1 LLVLEKFLEKML
13 RLINKKFIFA
23 SLIITL
29 VLIFI
34 INVFVSETYKGTEKA
49 IVKTKKENSEK
60 IIGVRIHQQN
70 KRGEKFLI
78 VAETLHESENEA
90 NKVILENSITTIDK
104 NGILTKIIA
113 GHAIVSNNYE
123 EFNFSNK
130 VKIIKKARNF
140 VLETKTLVG
149 TLKKGN
155 FSTDN
160 KVKIISGNTKI
171 NGNGLDLRKNGEY
184 IRIRGR
190 AVLTMLL
197 SKKNET

>member
-1 LLVLEKFLEKML
+1 MF

-23 SLIITL
+23 SLIMTL

-34 INVFVSETYKGTEKA
+34 INIFVSEVFKKTDNA
-49 IVKTKKENSEK
+49 IVKTKKENSNK
-60 IIGVRIHQQN
+60 ISGVRIHQKS

-78 VAETLHESENEA
+78 VAETLKESKTEA
-90 NKVILENSITTIDK
+90 NKVILENSLTTIDK
-104 NGILTKIIA
+104 NGILTKIVA

-123 EFNFSNK
+123 NFNFSEK
-130 VKIIKKARNF
+130 VKIIKKSRNF

-155 FSTDN
+155 FSTVD

-171 NGNGLDLRKNGEY
+171 NGKGLDLRKNGEY
-184 IRIRGR
+184 IRIKGK

-197 SKKNET
+197 SRKNET

>member
-1 LLVLEKFLEKML
+1 ML
-13 RLINKKFIFA
+13 KLINKKFIFA

-34 INVFVSETYKGTEKA
+34 INIFISEVYKNNYNT
-49 IVKTKKENSEK
+49 IIKTKKEDSEK
-60 IIGVRIHQQN
+60 ISGVRIHQKN

-78 VAETLHESENEA
+78 VAETLQESKTEA
-90 NKVILENSITTIDK
+90 NKVILENSLTTIDK
-104 NGILTKIIA
+104 NGILTKIAA

-123 EFNFSNK
+123 NFDFSNK

-155 FSTDN
+155 FSTVD

-184 IRIRGR
+184 IKIKGK

>member
-1 LLVLEKFLEKML
+1 MF

-23 SLIITL
+23 SLIMTL
-29 VLIFI
+29 VIIFI
-34 INVFVSETYKGTEKA
+34 INIFVSEVFKKTDNA
-49 IVKTKKENSEK
+49 IVKTKKENSDK
-60 IIGVRIHQQN
+60 ISGVRIHQKS

-78 VAETLHESENEA
+78 VAETLKESNTED
-90 NKVILENSITTIDK
+90 NKVILENSLTTINK
-104 NGILTKIIA
+104 NGIITKIVA

-123 EFNFSNK
+123 NFNFSEK
-130 VKIIKKARNF
+130 VKIIKKSRNF

-155 FSTDN
+155 FSTVD

-171 NGNGLDLRKNGEY
+171 NGNGLDLKKNGEY
-184 IRIRGR
+184 IRIKGK

>member
-1 LLVLEKFLEKML
+1 ML
-13 RLINKKFIFA
+13 KLINKKFIFA

-34 INVFVSETYKGTEKA
+34 INIFISEVYKNNNNA
-49 IVKTKKENSEK
+49 IIKTKKEDSEK
-60 IIGVRIHQQN
+60 ISGVRIHQKN
-70 KRGEKFLI
+70 KKGEKFLI
-78 VAETLHESENEA
+78 VAETLQESKTEA
-90 NKVILENSITTIDK
+90 NKVILENSLTTIDK
-104 NGILTKIIA
+104 NGILTKIVA

-123 EFNFSNK
+123 NFDFSNK

-155 FSTDN
+155 FSTVD

-171 NGNGLDLRKNGEY
+171 KGNGLDLRKNGEY
-184 IRIRGR
+184 IKIKGK

-197 SKKNET
+197 SRKNET

>member
-1 LLVLEKFLEKML
+1 MFS
-13 RLINKKFIFA
+13 LINKKFIFA
-23 SLIITL
+23 SLIMTL

-34 INVFVSETYKGTEKA
+34 INIFVSEVFKKTDNP
-49 IVKTKKENSEK
+49 IVKTKKENSDK
-60 IIGVRIHQQN
+60 ISGVRIHQKS

-78 VAETLHESENEA
+78 VAETLKESKTEA
-90 NKVILENSITTIDK
+90 NKVILENSLTTIDN
-104 NGILTKIIA
+104 NGILTKIVA
-113 GHAIVSNNYE
+113 GYAIVSNNYE
-123 EFNFSNK
+123 NFNFSEK
-130 VKIIKKARNF
+130 VKIIKKSRNF

-155 FSTDN
+155 FSTVD

-184 IRIRGR
+184 IRIKGK

-197 SKKNET
+197 SRKNET

>member
-1 LLVLEKFLEKML
+1 MLKLV
-13 RLINKKFIFA
+13 NKKFIFA

-34 INVFVSETYKGTEKA
+34 INIFISEVYKNNNNA
-49 IVKTKKENSEK
+49 IIKTKKEDSEK
-60 IIGVRIHQQN
+60 ISGVRIHQKN

-78 VAETLHESENEA
+78 VAETLQESKTES
-90 NKVILENSITTIDK
+90 NKVILENSLTTIDK
-104 NGILTKIIA
+104 NGILTKIVA

-123 EFNFSNK
+123 NFDFSNK
-130 VKIIKKARNF
+130 VRIIKKARNF

-155 FSTDN
+155 FSTVD

-184 IRIRGR
+184 IKIKGK

-197 SKKNET
+197 SRKNET

>member
-1 LLVLEKFLEKML
+1 MFS
-13 RLINKKFIFA
+13 LINKKFIFA
-23 SLIITL
+23 SLVMTL

-34 INVFVSETYKGTEKA
+34 INIFVSEVFKTTDST

-60 IIGVRIHQQN
+60 ISGVRIHQKS

-78 VAETLHESENEA
+78 VAETLKESNTKD
-90 NKVILENSITTIDK
+90 NKVILENSLTTINK
-104 NGILTKIIA
+104 NGIITKIVA

-123 EFNFSNK
+123 NFNFSEK
-130 VKIIKKARNF
+130 VKIIKKSRNF

-155 FSTDN
+155 FSTVD

-171 NGNGLDLRKNGEY
+171 NGNGLDLKKNGEY
-184 IRIRGR
+184 IRIKGK

>member
-1 LLVLEKFLEKML
+1 MF

-23 SLIITL
+23 SLIMTL

-34 INVFVSETYKGTEKA
+34 INIFVSEVFKTNDKA

-60 IIGVRIHQQN
+60 ISGVRIHQ
-70 KRGEKFLI
+70 KGKKGEKFLI
-78 VAETLHESENEA
+78 VADTLKESETED
-90 NKVILENSITTIDK
+90 NKVILENSLTTIDK
-104 NGILTKIIA
+104 NGILTKIVA

-123 EFNFSNK
+123 NFDFSEK
-130 VKIIKKARNF
+130 VKIIKKSRNF

-149 TLKKGN
+149 TFKKGN
-155 FSTDN
+155 FSTVD
-160 KVKIISGNTKI
+160 KVNIISGNTKI

-184 IRIRGR
+184 IRIKGK

-197 SKKNET
+197 SRKNET

>member
-1 LLVLEKFLEKML
+1 ML
-13 RLINKKFIFA
+13 KLINKKFIFA

-29 VLIFI
+29 VSIFI
-34 INVFVSETYKGTEKA
+34 INIFVSEIYKEVDKA

-60 IIGVRIHQQN
+60 ISGVRIHQHN
-70 KRGEKFLI
+70 KRGQKFLI
-78 VAETLHESENEA
+78 VAETLHESQNEA
-90 NKVILENSITTIDK
+90 NKVILENSLTTIDT
-104 NGILTKIIA
+104 NGILTKILA

-155 FSTDN
+155 FSTVD

-184 IRIRGR
+184 IKIKGK

-197 SKKNET
+197 SRKNET

>member
-1 LLVLEKFLEKML
+1 MF

-23 SLIITL
+23 SLVMTL

-34 INVFVSETYKGTEKA
+34 INIFVSEVFKITDNV

-60 IIGVRIHQQN
+60 ISGVRIHQKS

-78 VAETLHESENEA
+78 VAETLKESKTED
-90 NKVILENSITTIDK
+90 NKVILENSLTTIDK
-104 NGILTKIIA
+104 NGILTKIVA

-123 EFNFSNK
+123 NFNFSEK
-130 VKIIKKARNF
+130 VKIIKKSRNF

-155 FSTDN
+155 FSTVD

-184 IRIRGR
+184 IRIKGK

-197 SKKNET
+197 SRKNET

>member
-1 LLVLEKFLEKML
+1 ML
-13 RLINKKFIFA
+13 KLINKKFIFA

-34 INVFVSETYKGTEKA
+34 INIFISEVYKNNNNT
-49 IVKTKKENSEK
+49 IVKTKKEDSEK
-60 IIGVRIHQQN
+60 ISGVRIHQKN

-78 VAETLHESENEA
+78 VAETLQESKTES
-90 NKVILENSITTIDK
+90 NKVILENSLTTIDK
-104 NGILTKIIA
+104 NGILTKIVA

-123 EFNFSNK
+123 NFDFSNK
-130 VKIIKKARNF
+130 VRIIKKARNF

-155 FSTDN
+155 FSTVD

-171 NGNGLDLRKNGEY
+171 KGNGLDLRKNGEY
-184 IRIRGR
+184 IKIKGK

-197 SKKNET
+197 SRKNET

>member
-1 LLVLEKFLEKML
+1 ML
-13 RLINKKFIFA
+13 KLINKKFIFA
-23 SLIITL
+23 SLIIAL

-34 INVFVSETYKGTEKA
+34 INIFVSKVYKNNNNA
-49 IVKTKKENSEK
+49 IIKTKTENSEK
-60 IIGVRIHQQN
+60 MSGVRIHQKN

-78 VAETLHESENEA
+78 VAETLKESKTEA
-90 NKVILENSITTIDK
+90 NKVILENSLTTIDK
-104 NGILTKIIA
+104 NGILTKIVA

-123 EFNFSNK
+123 NFNFSEK
-130 VKIIKKARNF
+130 VKIIKKSRNF

-155 FSTDN
+155 FSTVD

-184 IRIRGR
+184 IRIKGK

-197 SKKNET
+197 SRKNET

>member
-1 LLVLEKFLEKML
+1 MF

-23 SLIITL
+23 SLIMTL

-34 INVFVSETYKGTEKA
+34 INIFVSEVFKTTDKA
-49 IVKTKKENSEK
+49 IVKTKKENSDK
-60 IIGVRIHQQN
+60 ISGVRIHQKS

-78 VAETLHESENEA
+78 VAETLKESKTEA
-90 NKVILENSITTIDK
+90 NKVILENSLTTIDK
-104 NGILTKIIA
+104 NGILTKIVA
-113 GHAIVSNNYE
+113 GRAIVSNNYE
-123 EFNFSNK
+123 NFNFSEK
-130 VKIIKKARNF
+130 VKIIKKSRNF

-155 FSTDN
+155 FSTVD

-184 IRIRGR
+184 IRIKGK

-197 SKKNET
+197 SSKNET

>member
-1 LLVLEKFLEKML
+1 MF

-23 SLIITL
+23 SLVMTL

-34 INVFVSETYKGTEKA
+34 INIFVSEVFKTTDST

-60 IIGVRIHQQN
+60 ISGVRIHQKN
-70 KRGEKFLI
+70 KRGEKILI
-78 VAETLHESENEA
+78 VAETLQESKTES
-90 NKVILENSITTIDK
+90 NKVILENSLTTIDK
-104 NGILTKIIA
+104 NGILTKIVA

-123 EFNFSNK
+123 NFDFSNK
-130 VKIIKKARNF
+130 VRIIKKARNF

-155 FSTDN
+155 FSTVD

-184 IRIRGR
+184 IKIKGK

-197 SKKNET
+197 SRKNET

>member
-1 LLVLEKFLEKML
+1 ML
-13 RLINKKFIFA
+13 KLINKKFIFA

-29 VLIFI
+29 VLIFM
-34 INVFVSETYKGTEKA
+34 INIFISEVFKTTDKA
-49 IVKTKKENSEK
+49 IVKTKKENSDK
-60 IIGVRIHQQN
+60 ISGVRIHQKS

-78 VAETLHESENEA
+78 VAETLKESKTEA
-90 NKVILENSITTIDK
+90 NKVILENSLTTIDK
-104 NGILTKIIA
+104 NGILTKIVA

-123 EFNFSNK
+123 NFDFSNK

-155 FSTDN
+155 FSTVD

-184 IRIRGR
+184 IKIKGK

-197 SKKNET
+197 SRKNET

>member
-1 LLVLEKFLEKML
+1 ML
-13 RLINKKFIFA
+13 KLINKKLIFA

-34 INVFVSETYKGTEKA
+34 INIFISEVYKNNNNA
-49 IVKTKKENSEK
+49 IIKTKKEDSEK
-60 IIGVRIHQQN
+60 ISGVRIHQKN

-78 VAETLHESENEA
+78 VAETLQESKTES
-90 NKVILENSITTIDK
+90 NKVILENSLTTIDK
-104 NGILTKIIA
+104 NGILTKIVA

-123 EFNFSNK
+123 NFDFSNK
-130 VKIIKKARNF
+130 VRIIKKARNF

-155 FSTDN
+155 FSTVD

-184 IRIRGR
+184 IKIKGK

-197 SKKNET
+197 SRKNET

>member
-1 LLVLEKFLEKML
+1 MF

-23 SLIITL
+23 SLIMTL
-29 VLIFI
+29 VLIFM
-34 INVFVSETYKGTEKA
+34 INIFVSEVFKKTDKA
-49 IVKTKKENSEK
+49 IVKTKKENSDK
-60 IIGVRIHQQN
+60 ISGVRIHQKS

-78 VAETLHESENEA
+78 VAETLKESKTEA
-90 NKVILENSITTIDK
+90 NKVILENSLTTIDK
-104 NGILTKIIA
+104 NGILTKIVA

-123 EFNFSNK
+123 NFNFSEK
-130 VKIIKKARNF
+130 VKIIKKSRNF

-155 FSTDN
+155 FSTVD

-184 IRIRGR
+184 IRIKGK

-197 SKKNET
+197 SRKNET

>member
-1 LLVLEKFLEKML
+1 MF

-23 SLIITL
+23 SLIMTL
-29 VLIFI
+29 VLIFM
-34 INVFVSETYKGTEKA
+34 INIFVSEVFKTTDKT
-49 IVKTKKENSEK
+49 IVKTKKENSDK
-60 IIGVRIHQQN
+60 ISGVRIHQKS

-78 VAETLHESENEA
+78 VAETLKESKTEA
-90 NKVILENSITTIDK
+90 NKVILENSLTTIDK
-104 NGILTKIIA
+104 NGILTKIVA

-123 EFNFSNK
+123 NFNFSEK
-130 VKIIKKARNF
+130 VKIIKKSRNF

-155 FSTDN
+155 FSTVD

-184 IRIRGR
+184 IRIKGK

-197 SKKNET
+197 SRKNET

>member
-1 LLVLEKFLEKML
+1 ML
-13 RLINKKFIFA
+13 KLINKKFIFA

-34 INVFVSETYKGTEKA
+34 INIFISEVYKNNNNT
-49 IVKTKKENSEK
+49 IIKTKKEDSEK
-60 IIGVRIHQQN
+60 ISGVRIHQKN

-78 VAETLHESENEA
+78 VAETLQESKTES
-90 NKVILENSITTIDK
+90 NKVILENSLTTIDK
-104 NGILTKIIA
+104 NGILTKIFA

-123 EFNFSNK
+123 NFDFSNK

-155 FSTDN
+155 FSTID

-184 IRIRGR
+184 IKIKGK

-197 SKKNET
+197 SRKNET

>member
-1 LLVLEKFLEKML
+1 MFRV
-13 RLINKKFIFA
+13 INKKFIFA
-23 SLIITL
+23 SLIMTI

-34 INVFVSETYKGTEKA
+34 INIFLSEVFKTTDNV
-49 IVKTKKENSEK
+49 IVKTKKETSEK
-60 IIGVRIHQQN
+60 INGVRIHQKS

-78 VAETLHESENEA
+78 VAETLKESNTED
-90 NKVILENSITTIDK
+90 NKVILENSLTTINK
-104 NGILTKIIA
+104 NGIITKIVA

-123 EFNFSNK
+123 NFNFSEK
-130 VKIIKKARNF
+130 VKIIKKSRNF

-155 FSTDN
+155 FSTVD

-171 NGNGLDLRKNGEY
+171 NGNGLDLKKNGEY
-184 IRIRGR
+184 IRIKGK

>member
-1 LLVLEKFLEKML
+1 MF

-23 SLIITL
+23 SLIMTL

-34 INVFVSETYKGTEKA
+34 INIFVSEVFKTTDKA
-49 IVKTKKENSEK
+49 IVKTKKENSDK
-60 IIGVRIHQQN
+60 ISGVRIHQKS

-78 VAETLHESENEA
+78 LAETLKESKTEA
-90 NKVILENSITTIDK
+90 NKVILENSLTTIDK
-104 NGILTKIIA
+104 NGILTKIVA

-123 EFNFSNK
+123 NFNFSEK
-130 VKIIKKARNF
+130 VKIIKKSRNF

-155 FSTDN
+155 FSTVD

-184 IRIRGR
+184 IRIKGK

-197 SKKNET
+197 SRKNET

>member
-1 LLVLEKFLEKML
+1 MFRV
-13 RLINKKFIFA
+13 INKKFIFA
-23 SLIITL
+23 SLIMTI

-34 INVFVSETYKGTEKA
+34 INIFLSEVFKTTDKA
-49 IVKTKKENSEK
+49 IVKAKKENSEK
-60 IIGVRIHQQN
+60 ISGVRIHQKN

-78 VAETLHESENEA
+78 VAETLQESKTES
-90 NKVILENSITTIDK
+90 NKVILENSLTTIDK
-104 NGILTKIIA
+104 NGILTKIVA

-123 EFNFSNK
+123 NFNFSEK
-130 VKIIKKARNF
+130 VKIIKKSRNF

-155 FSTDN
+155 FSTVD

-184 IRIRGR
+184 IRIKGK

-197 SKKNET
+197 SRKNET

>member
-1 LLVLEKFLEKML
+1 ML
-13 RLINKKFIFA
+13 KLINKKFIFA

-34 INVFVSETYKGTEKA
+34 INIFISEVYKNDNNA
-49 IVKTKKENSEK
+49 IIKTKKEDSEK
-60 IIGVRIHQQN
+60 ISGVRIHQKN

-78 VAETLHESENEA
+78 VAETLKESKTEA
-90 NKVILENSITTIDK
+90 NKVILENSLTTIDK
-104 NGILTKIIA
+104 NGILTKIVA
-113 GHAIVSNNYE
+113 GHAIVSNNYDN
-123 EFNFSNK
+123 FNFSEK
-130 VKIIKKARNF
+130 VKIIKKSRNF

-155 FSTDN
+155 FSTID

-184 IRIRGR
+184 IRIKGK

-197 SKKNET
+197 SRKNEH

>member
-1 LLVLEKFLEKML
+1 MFRV
-13 RLINKKFIFA
+13 INKKFIFA
-23 SLIITL
+23 SLIMTI

-34 INVFVSETYKGTEKA
+34 INIFLSEVFKTTDKA
-49 IVKTKKENSEK
+49 IVKAKKENSEK
-60 IIGVRIHQQN
+60 ISGVRIHQKS

-78 VAETLHESENEA
+78 VAETLKESKTEA
-90 NKVILENSITTIDK
+90 NKVILENSLTTIDK
-104 NGILTKIIA
+104 NGILTKIVA

-123 EFNFSNK
+123 NFNFSEK
-130 VKIIKKARNF
+130 VKIIKKSRNF

-155 FSTDN
+155 FSTVD

-184 IRIRGR
+184 IRIKGK

-197 SKKNET
+197 SRKNET

>member
-1 LLVLEKFLEKML
+1 ML

-34 INVFVSETYKGTEKA
+34 INIFISEVYKNNNNA
-49 IVKTKKENSEK
+49 IIKTKNEDSEK
-60 IIGVRIHQQN
+60 ISEVRIHQKN

-78 VAETLHESENEA
+78 VAETLQESKTES
-90 NKVILENSITTIDK
+90 NKVILENSLTTIDK
-104 NGILTKIIA
+104 NGILTKIVA

-123 EFNFSNK
+123 NFDFSNK

-155 FSTDN
+155 FSTVD

-184 IRIRGR
+184 IKIKGK

-197 SKKNET
+197 SRKNET

>member
-1 LLVLEKFLEKML
+1 MF

-23 SLIITL
+23 SLIMTL
-29 VLIFI
+29 VLIYM
-34 INVFVSETYKGTEKA
+34 INIFVSEVFKTTDKA
-49 IVKTKKENSEK
+49 VVKTKKENSDK
-60 IIGVRIHQQN
+60 ISGVRIHQKS

-78 VAETLHESENEA
+78 VAETLKESKTEA
-90 NKVILENSITTIDK
+90 NKVILENSLTTIDK
-104 NGILTKIIA
+104 NGILTKIVA

-123 EFNFSNK
+123 NFNFSEK
-130 VKIIKKARNF
+130 VKIIKKSRNF

-149 TLKKGN
+149 TFKKGN
-155 FSTDN
+155 FSSVD

-184 IRIRGR
+184 IRIKGK

-197 SKKNET
+197 SSKNET

>member
-1 LLVLEKFLEKML
+1 ML

-34 INVFVSETYKGTEKA
+34 VNIFNSEIYKEADKA
-49 IVKTKKENSEK
+49 IIKTKKENSEK
-60 IIGVRIHQQN
+60 ISGVRIHQQN
-70 KRGEKFLI
+70 KRGQKFLI
-78 VAETLHESENEA
+78 VAETLHENQNEA
-90 NKVILENSITTIDK
+90 NKVILENSLTTINT
-104 NGILTKIIA
+104 NGILTKILA

-130 VKIIKKARNF
+130 VKIIKKTRNF

-149 TLKKGN
+149 TLKEGN
-155 FSTDN
+155 FSTDD
-160 KVKIISGNTKI
+160 KVKIISGNTEI
-171 NGNGLDLRKNGEY
+171 NGKGLDLRKNGEY
-184 IRIRGR
+184 IKIRGK

-197 SKKNET
+197 LRKNET

>member
-1 LLVLEKFLEKML
+1 MFRV
-13 RLINKKFIFA
+13 INKKFIFA
-23 SLIITL
+23 SLIMTI

-34 INVFVSETYKGTEKA
+34 INIFLSEVFKTTDNA
-49 IVKTKKENSEK
+49 IVKTKKETSEK
-60 IIGVRIHQQN
+60 ISGVRIHQKS

-78 VAETLHESENEA
+78 VAETLKESKTEA
-90 NKVILENSITTIDK
+90 NKVILENSLTTIDK
-104 NGILTKIIA
+104 NGILTKIVA
-113 GHAIVSNNYE
+113 GRAIVSNNYE
-123 EFNFSNK
+123 NFNFSEK
-130 VKIIKKARNF
+130 VKIIKKSRNF

-155 FSTDN
+155 FSTVD

-184 IRIRGR
+184 IRIKGK

-197 SKKNET
+197 SRKNET

>member
-1 LLVLEKFLEKML
+1 MF

-23 SLIITL
+23 SLIMTL
-29 VLIFI
+29 VLIFM
-34 INVFVSETYKGTEKA
+34 INIFICEVFKTTDRV
-49 IVKTKKENSEK
+49 IVKTKKETSDK
-60 IIGVRIHQQN
+60 ISGVRIHQKS

-78 VAETLHESENEA
+78 VAETLKESKTEA
-90 NKVILENSITTIDK
+90 NKVILENSLTTIDK
-104 NGILTKIIA
+104 NGILTKIVA

-123 EFNFSNK
+123 NFDFSNK
-130 VKIIKKARNF
+130 VRIIKKARNF

-155 FSTDN
+155 FSTVD

-184 IRIRGR
+184 IKIKGK

-197 SKKNET
+197 SRKNET

>member
-1 LLVLEKFLEKML
+1 MFRV
-13 RLINKKFIFA
+13 INKKFIFA
-23 SLIITL
+23 SLIMTI

-34 INVFVSETYKGTEKA
+34 INIFLSEVFKTTDNA
-49 IVKTKKENSEK
+49 IVKTKKETTEK
-60 IIGVRIHQQN
+60 ISGVRIHQKS

-78 VAETLHESENEA
+78 VAETLKESKTEA
-90 NKVILENSITTIDK
+90 NKVILENSLTTINK
-104 NGILTKIIA
+104 NGIITKIVA

-123 EFNFSNK
+123 NFNFSEK
-130 VKIIKKARNF
+130 VKIIKKSRNF

-155 FSTDN
+155 FSTVD

-184 IRIRGR
+184 IRIKGK

-197 SKKNET
+197 SRKNET

>member
-1 LLVLEKFLEKML
+1 MF

-23 SLIITL
+23 SLVMTL

-34 INVFVSETYKGTEKA
+34 INIFVSEVFKTTDNT

-60 IIGVRIHQQN
+60 ISGVRIHQKN
-70 KRGEKFLI
+70 KRGEKILI
-78 VAETLHESENEA
+78 VAETLQESKTES
-90 NKVILENSITTIDK
+90 NKVILENSLTTIDK
-104 NGILTKIIA
+104 NGILTKIVA

-123 EFNFSNK
+123 NFDFSNK
-130 VKIIKKARNF
+130 VRIIKKARNF

-155 FSTDN
+155 FSTVD

-184 IRIRGR
+184 IKIKGK

-197 SKKNET
+197 SRKNET

>member
-1 LLVLEKFLEKML
+1 ML
-13 RLINKKFIFA
+13 KLINKKLIFA

-29 VLIFI
+29 VLVFI
-34 INVFVSETYKGTEKA
+34 INIFISEVYKNNNNA
-49 IVKTKKENSEK
+49 IIKTKKEDSEK
-60 IIGVRIHQQN
+60 ISRVQIHQKN

-78 VAETLHESENEA
+78 VAETLQESKTEA
-90 NKVILENSITTIDK
+90 NKVILENSLTTIDK
-104 NGILTKIIA
+104 NGILTKIAA

-123 EFNFSNK
+123 NFDFSNK

-155 FSTDN
+155 FSTVD

-171 NGNGLDLRKNGEY
+171 NGNGLDLKKNGEY
-184 IRIRGR
+184 IKIKGK